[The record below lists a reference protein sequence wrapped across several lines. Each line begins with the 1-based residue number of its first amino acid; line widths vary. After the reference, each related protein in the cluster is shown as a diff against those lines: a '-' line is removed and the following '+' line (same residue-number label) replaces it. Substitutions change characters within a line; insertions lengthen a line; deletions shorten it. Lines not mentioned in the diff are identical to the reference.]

1 MRTTFGASRESD
13 PQNFDEFCR
22 NMISKYDNDL
32 DGSLTFEEFS
42 KIIVDF
48 NKSAVKVNDAD
59 DLPQYSSAT
68 ESEGEDGQWVKTTQ
82 IR

>member
-1 MRTTFGASRESD
+1 
-13 PQNFDEFCR
+13 
-22 NMISKYDNDL
+22 MISKYDNDL

-68 ESEGEDGQWVKTTQ
+68 ESEGEDGQ
-82 IR
+82 